1 MKKLSILIALA
12 ILTALPC
19 GAAEKTLTILHTND
33 VHDTILP
40 RNYSGHGVELV
51 NAGGMAMRAAMIR
64 DIRSS
69 AKGPVLYLDAGD
81 TFTRGKYSSFHG
93 KPEFECMNIIGV
105 DAMALGNNE
114 LKATEGVESQ
124 SILADLIRHANF
136 PVLAANLTDPSGKL
150 KHKPYT
156 IIEKGGIRI
165 GILGV
170 TSDRSKTY
178 PQCAGLVFSEPIETA
193 RKTVAEMKGKYD
205 FLIALTHIGYASD
218 CQLAIAIPEI
228 DVIVG
233 GHSHTWLDVP
243 TKFVSS
249 KRKYA
254 PWEIGGTLCVQDG
267 EFGVKLGRL
276 DLNLRS
282 DTTGRYRITSYSGK
296 LVPVMN
302 IRPAEDTEKIL
313 EKYVK

>member
-1 MKKLSILIALA
+1 MKKALIFLTLLLSLLSPS
-12 ILTALPC
+12 L
-19 GAAEKTLTILHTND
+19 AAEKTLTILHTND
-33 VHDTILP
+33 VHDAILP
-40 RNYSGHGVELV
+40 QNYSGHGVELI
-51 NAGGMAMRAAMIR
+51 NAGGMAMRATMIR

-81 TFTRGKYSSFHG
+81 TFTRGKYSRFHG

-124 SILADLIRHANF
+124 GILADLIRHANF
-136 PVLAANLTDPSGKL
+136 PVLAANLTDTTGKL

-165 GILGV
+165 GILSV

-178 PQCAGLVFSEPIETA
+178 PQCAGFVFSEPIETV
-193 RKTVAEMKGKYD
+193 RKTVAEMKDKYD

-218 CQLAIAIPEI
+218 CQLAIAVPEI

-276 DLNLRS
+276 DLNLKG
-282 DTTGRYRITSYSGK
+282 DTSGRYRITSYSGK

-302 IRPAEDTEKIL
+302 VKPATDVEKIL